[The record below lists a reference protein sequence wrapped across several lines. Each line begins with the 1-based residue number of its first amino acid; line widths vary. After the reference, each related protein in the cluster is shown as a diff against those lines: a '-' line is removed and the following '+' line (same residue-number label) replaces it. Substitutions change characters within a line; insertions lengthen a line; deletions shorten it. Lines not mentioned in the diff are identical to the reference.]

1 MKYNMD
7 NIRKSLRQ
15 NLLKERRRISPE
27 VEDIDITMGTRQDEE
42 ITLVL
47 HDINQLNQ
55 RVQYLTSLNTD
66 LIEFLHTLVKT
77 LDHNNDIDISDAR
90 KDFTVLLNRSGRRK
104 FYQQT
109 KRL

>member
-1 MKYNMD
+1 MFWIKTKTMKF
-7 NIRKSLRQ
+7 Q

-55 RVQYLTSLNTD
+55 NYPL
-66 LIEFLHTLVKT
+66 
-77 LDHNNDIDISDAR
+77 
-90 KDFTVLLNRSGRRK
+90 
-104 FYQQT
+104 
-109 KRL
+109 